1 MEITEK
7 AHFEA
12 LYNKY
17 LAWKTSQL
25 TQTDGYSY
33 EKSFVTFCEEFNKE
47 LFELSVSVP
56 DADGKKKR

>member
-47 LFELSVSVP
+47 LFELSVAVP
-56 DADGKKKR
+56 DGKKKR